1 MIKKTVHYTDYN
13 DREREET
20 LYFNLS
26 RAEFDDINDEMPG
39 GIQGVINGLA
49 DTNNIRGFIKTVKE
63 LVKKSYGVKSNDG
76 KRIIKNQ
83 EILDEFV
90 QSEAYSVVLDDVLG
104 SVESMLVFLRGI
116 FPTGHL
122 TPAEKAKYDAQMDE
136 VIAEAAALTANNNA
150 PAVN

>member
-49 DTNNIRGFIKTVKE
+49 DTNDIRGFIKTVKE
-63 LVKKSYGVKSNDG
+63 LV
-76 KRIIKNQ
+76 
-83 EILDEFV
+83 
-90 QSEAYSVVLDDVLG
+90 
-104 SVESMLVFLRGI
+104 
-116 FPTGHL
+116 
-122 TPAEKAKYDAQMDE
+122 
-136 VIAEAAALTANNNA
+136 
-150 PAVN
+150 